1 MSYLIALIFSGAV
14 IYVVIR
20 FVISLAKEAGKESAE
35 NDRLKKDIELDKKRA
50 DAMMKDQT
58 IAQTIR
64 DLINGKF

>member
-1 MSYLIALIFSGAV
+1 MTYVILLILAG
-14 IYVVIR
+14 VVYAIAR
-20 FVISLAKEAGKESAE
+20 YIIGIIKEAGAAINE
-35 NDRLKKDIELDKKRA
+35 NERLKNDMELDKKRA